1 MPVVSLVS
9 PKGGVGKTTT
19 ALLIASTL
27 HHRGQNVVLLDG
39 DPNQPLTNWSAE
51 GRNALPIIG
60 GVRSETIVSV
70 IDREAPR
77 RDLVI
82 VDTEGSAQRLTS
94 RAIARSDLVVVPMG
108 ASTLDAAQA
117 ARAVSLIQQEEEL
130 LRRTIACRIVF
141 TRTGKVQSKAERA
154 LTRELVRDGVAT
166 LATTVWQRAAYEAM
180 FAERVPLRALDP
192 GKVSNLEAAFANAE
206 ALVDEI
212 LGVLAGAEQG
222 RAAA

>member
-39 DPNQPLTNWSAE
+39 DPNQPLSDWSDE

-70 IDREAPR
+70 IDREAPQ

-94 RAIARSDLVVVPMG
+94 RAIARSDLVIVPMG

-117 ARAVSLIQQEEEL
+117 ARAVSLIQQEEEAPAAAHHL
-130 LRRTIACRIVF
+130 PDRLHPH
-141 TRTGKVQSKAERA
+141 
-154 LTRELVRDGVAT
+154 
-166 LATTVWQRAAYEAM
+166 WQGRQ
-180 FAERVPLRALDP
+180 
-192 GKVSNLEAAFANAE
+192 
-206 ALVDEI
+206 
-212 LGVLAGAEQG
+212 QG
-222 RAAA
+222 RARPDARACAKRRCDARDDRLAARRV